1 MGRPG
6 PEGTYREVWMRS
18 RGIVVTLVVLL
29 LALFAALNWASLA
42 TPLPVDL
49 VFLAVRAPLGLV
61 LLLVAVALCFI
72 FLLFSL
78 FRRAAQLR
86 QMAGLERALEGERK
100 LNQQKRSAELEALE
114 TRLGERFGALEA
126 GLKNALGEHY
136 GRLEAGE
143 RAQAERLEGHVLNI
157 RRELATDLEQIETSI
172 RRSLPPPRPDDGR
185 R

>member
-1 MGRPG
+1 
-6 PEGTYREVWMRS
+6 MRS
-18 RGIVVTLVVLL
+18 RGIVITLIVVV
-29 LALFAALNWASLA
+29 LALFAALNWAALTA
-42 TPLPVDL
+42 TQPLSL
-49 VFLAVRAPLGLV
+49 VFFTVQAPLGLV
-61 LLLVAVALCFI
+61 LILLAALLCFV

-86 QMAGLERALEGERK
+86 QVSGLERALEGERK
-100 LNQQKRSAELEALE
+100 LNQQKRAAELEALE
-114 TRLGERFGALEA
+114 ARLGERFGGLEA
-126 GLKNALGEHY
+126 SFKNTLSEHY

-172 RRSLPPPRPDDGR
+172 RRSLPPARPDDGR

>member
-1 MGRPG
+1 
-6 PEGTYREVWMRS
+6 MRS
-18 RGIVVTLVVLL
+18 RGIFVTLIVVLL
-29 LALFAALNWASLA
+29 GLFTVLNWAALA
-42 TPLPVDL
+42 SPQPVNL
-49 VFLAVRAPLGLV
+49 VFFTVQAPLGFV
-61 LLLVAVALCFI
+61 LIVVALALCFV

-86 QMAGLERALEGERK
+86 QVSGLERALEGERK

-114 TRLGERFGALEA
+114 TRLGERFGGLEA
-126 GLKNALGEHY
+126 SFRDALSEHY

-143 RAQAERLEGHVLNI
+143 RAQAERMEGHVLNI

>member
-1 MGRPG
+1 
-6 PEGTYREVWMRS
+6 MRS
-18 RGIVVTLVVLL
+18 RGIVITLIVVL
-29 LALFAALNWASLA
+29 LALFAALNWTALVA
-42 TPLPVDL
+42 RQPVHL
-49 VFLAVRAPLGLV
+49 VFFTVQAPLGLV
-61 LLLVAVALCFI
+61 LIGIAVALCFI

-86 QMAGLERALEGERK
+86 QVSGLERTLEGERK

-114 TRLGERFGALEA
+114 TRLGERFGGLEA
-126 GLKNALGEHY
+126 SFKAALSEHY

-143 RAQAERLEGHVLNI
+143 RAQAERMEGHVLNI

>member
-1 MGRPG
+1 
-6 PEGTYREVWMRS
+6 MRS
-18 RGIVVTLVVLL
+18 RGIVITLIVVL
-29 LALFAALNWASLA
+29 LALFTVLNWAALA
-42 TPLPVDL
+42 SPQPVNL
-49 VFLAVRAPLGLV
+49 VFFTVQAPLGLALI
-61 LLLVAVALCFI
+61 LLAVGLCFV

-86 QMAGLERALEGERK
+86 QVAGLERALEGERK

-114 TRLGERFGALEA
+114 ARLGERFGGLEA
-126 GLKNALGEHY
+126 SFKNALGEHY

-143 RAQAERLEGHVLNI
+143 RAQAERMEGHVLNI
-157 RRELATDLEQIETSI
+157 RRELATDLEQFETSI